1 MGGIELK
8 WIDYSSPE
16 TLSEALGLLNNYQKD
31 AGILAG
37 GTDLIVKMR
46 ANRVN
51 PTQVIDIKA
60 IPELNQINI
69 NSNNDLTIGSAIPCY
84 KIYNNSEIMNLRPE
98 LKDSA
103 SIIGGTQIQ
112 GRASLGGN
120 ICNAAPSADSVPLL
134 IALGTTCNV
143 QSINGERTIPLENL
157 FSGPGQ
163 TVLEPN
169 ELLISI
175 TIPRKSDLAGA
186 NYIRFIP
193 RNEMDIAVVGTGV
206 SVVISDNKKNFESVR
221 VSLASVGPTP
231 IFVDGIDK
239 EVSGQEINDESIRV
253 VSNMAKKASKPI
265 SDMRGTAEFRQHLC
279 EVLTRRALITSIERA
294 KGDNHG
300 TI

>member
-69 NSNNDLTIGSAIPCY
+69 NSNNDLTIGSALPCY

-221 VSLASVGPTP
+221 VSLDSVVPTP
-231 IFVDGIDK
+231 IFVDCIDK

>member
-1 MGGIELK
+1 MKPEGAELK

-16 TLSEALGLLNNYQKD
+16 TLAEALTLLNEYQKD

-46 ANRVN
+46 ADRIN
-51 PTQVIDIKA
+51 PGQIIDIKS
-60 IPELNQINI
+60 IPELNQVNI

-84 KIYNNSEIMNLRPE
+84 KIYNNSDIMDLRPE

-112 GRASLGGN
+112 GRASFGGN

-134 IALGTTCNV
+134 ISLGATCNV
-143 QSINGERTIPLENL
+143 QSINGERTIALEDL

-163 TVLEPN
+163 TILEPN

-175 TIPRKSDLAGA
+175 TIPKKSDLSGA

-206 SVVISDNKKNFESVR
+206 SVTLSSNKKNFESVR

-231 IFVDGIDK
+231 IFVEGIDK

-253 VSNMAKKASKPI
+253 VSNMSKNASKPI

-279 EVLTRRALITSIERA
+279 EVLTRRALITAIERA
-294 KGDNHG
+294 KEA
-300 TI
+300 

>member
-1 MGGIELK
+1 MKPGGAELK

-16 TLSEALGLLNNYQKD
+16 TLAEALTLLNEYQKD

-46 ANRVN
+46 ADRIN
-51 PTQVIDIKA
+51 PGQIIDIKS
-60 IPELNQINI
+60 IPELNQVNI

-84 KIYNNSEIMNLRPE
+84 KIYNNSDIMDLRPE

-112 GRASLGGN
+112 GRASFGGN

-134 IALGTTCNV
+134 ISLGATCNV
-143 QSINGERTIPLENL
+143 QSINGERTIALEDL

-163 TVLEPN
+163 TILEPN

-175 TIPRKSDLAGA
+175 TIPKKSDLSGA

-206 SVVISDNKKNFESVR
+206 SVTLSSNKKNFESVR

-231 IFVDGIDK
+231 IFVEGIDK

-253 VSNMAKKASKPI
+253 VSNMSKNASKPI

-279 EVLTRRALITSIERA
+279 EVLTRRALITAIERA
-294 KGDNHG
+294 KEA
-300 TI
+300 

>member
-1 MGGIELK
+1 MGDIQLK

-16 TLSEALGLLNNYQKD
+16 TLSEALGLLNSYQKD

-175 TIPRKSDLAGA
+175 TIPKKSNLSGA

-206 SVVISDNKKNFESVR
+206 SVIISDDKKKFESVR

-239 EVSGQEINDESIRV
+239 EISGQEINDESIRV
-253 VSNMAKKASKPI
+253 VSNIAKNASKPI

-294 KGDNHG
+294 KGE
-300 TI
+300 

>member
-1 MGGIELK
+1 MKPGGAELK

-16 TLSEALGLLNNYQKD
+16 TLAEALSLLNEHQKD

-46 ANRVN
+46 ADRIN
-51 PTQVIDIKA
+51 PGQIIDIKS
-60 IPELNQINI
+60 IPELNQVNI

-84 KIYNNSEIMNLRPE
+84 KIYNNDDIMNLRPE

-112 GRASLGGN
+112 GRASFGGN

-134 IALGTTCNV
+134 ISLGATCNV
-143 QSINGERTIPLENL
+143 QSVNGERTIALEDL

-175 TIPRKSDLAGA
+175 TIPKKSDLSGA

-206 SVVISDNKKNFESVR
+206 SVTLSSNKKNFESVR

-239 EVSGQEINDESIRV
+239 KVSGQEINDESIRI
-253 VSNMAKKASKPI
+253 VSNMAKNASKPI

-279 EVLTRRALITSIERA
+279 EVLTRRALITAIERA
-294 KGDNHG
+294 KEA
-300 TI
+300 

>member
-1 MGGIELK
+1 MKPGGAELK
-8 WIDYSSPE
+8 WIDYSSPD
-16 TLSEALGLLNNYQKD
+16 TLAEALSLLNEHQKD

-46 ANRVN
+46 ADRIN
-51 PTQVIDIKA
+51 PGQSIDIKS
-60 IPELNQINI
+60 IPELNQVNI

-84 KIYNNSEIMNLRPE
+84 KIYNNDDIMNLRPE

-112 GRASLGGN
+112 GRASFGGN

-134 IALGTTCNV
+134 ISLGATCNV
-143 QSINGERTIPLENL
+143 QSVNGERTIALEDL

-175 TIPRKSDLAGA
+175 TIPKKSDLSGA

-206 SVVISDNKKNFESVR
+206 SVTLSSNKKNFESVR

-239 EVSGQEINDESIRV
+239 EVSGQEINDESIRI
-253 VSNMAKKASKPI
+253 VSNMAKNASKPI

-279 EVLTRRALITSIERA
+279 EVLTRRALITAIERA
-294 KGDNHG
+294 KEA
-300 TI
+300 

>member
-60 IPELNQINI
+60 ISELNQINI

-175 TIPRKSDLAGA
+175 TIPKKSNLSGA

-206 SVVISDNKKNFESVR
+206 SVIISDDKKKFESVR

-239 EVSGQEINDESIRV
+239 EISGQEINDESIRV
-253 VSNMAKKASKPI
+253 VSNIAKNASKPI

-294 KGDNHG
+294 KGE
-300 TI
+300 

>member
-1 MGGIELK
+1 MKPGGAELK

-16 TLSEALGLLNNYQKD
+16 TLAEALSLLNEHQKD

-46 ANRVN
+46 ADRIN
-51 PTQVIDIKA
+51 PGQIIDIKS
-60 IPELNQINI
+60 IPELNQVNI

-84 KIYNNSEIMNLRPE
+84 KIYNNDDIMNLRPE

-112 GRASLGGN
+112 GRASFGGN

-134 IALGTTCNV
+134 ISLGATCNV
-143 QSINGERTIPLENL
+143 QSVNGERAIALEDL

-163 TVLEPN
+163 TILEPN

-175 TIPRKSDLAGA
+175 TIPKKSDLSGA

-206 SVVISDNKKNFESVR
+206 SVTLSSNKKNFESVR

-253 VSNMAKKASKPI
+253 VSNMAKNASKPI

-279 EVLTRRALITSIERA
+279 EVLTRRALITAIERA
-294 KGDNHG
+294 KEA
-300 TI
+300 

>member
-1 MGGIELK
+1 MKPGGAELK

-16 TLSEALGLLNNYQKD
+16 TLAEALSLLNEYQKD

-46 ANRVN
+46 ADRIN
-51 PTQVIDIKA
+51 PGQIIDIKS
-60 IPELNQINI
+60 IPELNQVNI

-84 KIYNNSEIMNLRPE
+84 KIYNNDDIMNLRPE

-112 GRASLGGN
+112 GRASFGGN

-134 IALGTTCNV
+134 ISLGATCNV
-143 QSINGERTIPLENL
+143 QSVNGERAIPLEDL

-175 TIPRKSDLAGA
+175 TIPKKSDLSGA

-206 SVVISDNKKNFESVR
+206 SVTLSSNKKNFESVR

-253 VSNMAKKASKPI
+253 VSNMAKNASKPI

-279 EVLTRRALITSIERA
+279 EVLTRRALITAVERA
-294 KGDNHG
+294 KEA
-300 TI
+300 

>member
-1 MGGIELK
+1 MK

-239 EVSGQEINDESIRV
+239 EISGQEINDESIRV

-294 KGDNHG
+294 KGE
-300 TI
+300 

>member
-1 MGGIELK
+1 MKPEGAELK

-16 TLSEALGLLNNYQKD
+16 TLAEALTLLNEYQKD
-31 AGILAG
+31 AGVLAG

-46 ANRVN
+46 ADRIN
-51 PTQVIDIKA
+51 PGQIIDIKS
-60 IPELNQINI
+60 IPELNQVNI

-84 KIYNNSEIMNLRPE
+84 KIYNNSDIMNLRPE

-112 GRASLGGN
+112 GRASFGGN

-134 IALGTTCNV
+134 ISLGATCNV
-143 QSINGERTIPLENL
+143 QSVNGERTIALEDL

-163 TVLEPN
+163 TILEPN

-175 TIPRKSDLAGA
+175 TIPKKSDLSGA

-206 SVVISDNKKNFESVR
+206 SVTLSSNKKNFESVR

-231 IFVDGIDK
+231 IFVEGIDK
-239 EVSGQEINDESIRV
+239 VVSGQEINDESIRV
-253 VSNMAKKASKPI
+253 ISNMAKNASKPI

-279 EVLTRRALITSIERA
+279 EVLTRRALITAIERA
-294 KGDNHG
+294 KEA
-300 TI
+300 

>member
-239 EVSGQEINDESIRV
+239 EISGQEINDESIRV
-253 VSNMAKKASKPI
+253 VSNMAKNASKPI

-279 EVLTRRALITSIERA
+279 EVLTRRALITSIQRA
-294 KGDNHG
+294 KGE
-300 TI
+300 

>member
-1 MGGIELK
+1 LGGIELK

-239 EVSGQEINDESIRV
+239 EISGQEINDESIRV
-253 VSNMAKKASKPI
+253 VSNMAKNASKPI

-294 KGDNHG
+294 KGE
-300 TI
+300 

>member
-1 MGGIELK
+1 LK

-239 EVSGQEINDESIRV
+239 EISGQEINDESIRV
-253 VSNMAKKASKPI
+253 VSNMAKNASKPI

-294 KGDNHG
+294 KGE
-300 TI
+300 

>member
-1 MGGIELK
+1 MK

-16 TLSEALGLLNNYQKD
+16 TLSEALGLLNSYQKD

>member
-134 IALGTTCNV
+134 IALGTTCND

-239 EVSGQEINDESIRV
+239 EISGQEINDESIRV
-253 VSNMAKKASKPI
+253 VSNMAKNASKPI

-279 EVLTRRALITSIERA
+279 EVLTRRPLITSIERA
-294 KGDNHG
+294 KGE
-300 TI
+300 

>member
-1 MGGIELK
+1 MKPEGAELK

-16 TLSEALGLLNNYQKD
+16 TLAEALTLLNEYQKD

-46 ANRVN
+46 ADRIN
-51 PTQVIDIKA
+51 PGQIIDIKS
-60 IPELNQINI
+60 IPELNQVNI

-84 KIYNNSEIMNLRPE
+84 KIYNNSDIMNLRPE

-112 GRASLGGN
+112 GRASFGGN

-134 IALGTTCNV
+134 ISLGATCNV
-143 QSINGERTIPLENL
+143 QSVNGERTIALEDL

-163 TVLEPN
+163 TILEPN

-175 TIPRKSDLAGA
+175 TIPKKSDLSGA

-206 SVVISDNKKNFESVR
+206 SVTLSSNKKNFESVR

-231 IFVDGIDK
+231 IFVEGIDK

-253 VSNMAKKASKPI
+253 VSNMSKNASKPI
-265 SDMRGTAEFRQHLC
+265 TDMRGTAEFRQHLC
-279 EVLTRRALITSIERA
+279 EVLTRRALITAIERA
-294 KGDNHG
+294 KEA
-300 TI
+300 

>member
-1 MGGIELK
+1 
-8 WIDYSSPE
+8 
-16 TLSEALGLLNNYQKD
+16 
-31 AGILAG
+31 
-37 GTDLIVKMR
+37 
-46 ANRVN
+46 
-51 PTQVIDIKA
+51 
-60 IPELNQINI
+60 
-69 NSNNDLTIGSAIPCY
+69 
-84 KIYNNSEIMNLRPE
+84 MNLRPE

-206 SVVISDNKKNFESVR
+206 SVVISDNKKNFESWVR
-221 VSLASVGPTP
+221 IRQRMCEEAYLQY
-231 IFVDGIDK
+231 K
-239 EVSGQEINDESIRV
+239 EGTLYSKMIIKCS
-253 VSNMAKKASKPI
+253 AKMNKTLLQKT
-265 SDMRGTAEFRQHLC
+265 RGL
-279 EVLTRRALITSIERA
+279 
-294 KGDNHG
+294 N
-300 TI
+300 

>member
-1 MGGIELK
+1 MKPEGAELK

-16 TLSEALGLLNNYQKD
+16 TLAEALTLLNEYQKD

-46 ANRVN
+46 ADRIN
-51 PTQVIDIKA
+51 PGQIIDIKS
-60 IPELNQINI
+60 IPELNQVNI

-84 KIYNNSEIMNLRPE
+84 KIYNNSDIMNLRPE

-112 GRASLGGN
+112 GRASFGGN

-134 IALGTTCNV
+134 ISLGATCNV
-143 QSINGERTIPLENL
+143 QSVNGERTIALEDL

-163 TVLEPN
+163 TILESN

-175 TIPRKSDLAGA
+175 TIPKKSDLSGA

-206 SVVISDNKKNFESVR
+206 SVTLSSNKKNFESVR

-231 IFVDGIDK
+231 IFVEGIDK

-253 VSNMAKKASKPI
+253 VSNMSKNASKPI

-279 EVLTRRALITSIERA
+279 EVLTRRALITAIERA
-294 KGDNHG
+294 KEA
-300 TI
+300 

>member
-1 MGGIELK
+1 MK

-16 TLSEALGLLNNYQKD
+16 TLAEALTLLNEYQKD

-46 ANRVN
+46 ADRIN
-51 PTQVIDIKA
+51 PGQIIDIKS
-60 IPELNQINI
+60 IPELNQVNI

-84 KIYNNSEIMNLRPE
+84 KIYNNSDIMNLRPE

-112 GRASLGGN
+112 GRASFGGN

-134 IALGTTCNV
+134 ISLGATCNV
-143 QSINGERTIPLENL
+143 QSVNGERTIALEDL

-163 TVLEPN
+163 TILESN

-175 TIPRKSDLAGA
+175 TIPKKSDLSGA

-206 SVVISDNKKNFESVR
+206 SVTLSSNKKNFESVR

-231 IFVDGIDK
+231 IFVEGIDK

-253 VSNMAKKASKPI
+253 VSNMSKNASKPI
-265 SDMRGTAEFRQHLC
+265 TDMRGTAEFRQHLC
-279 EVLTRRALITSIERA
+279 EVLTRRALITAIERA
-294 KGDNHG
+294 KEA
-300 TI
+300 

>member
-1 MGGIELK
+1 MKPGGAELK

-16 TLSEALGLLNNYQKD
+16 TLAEALSLLNEHQKD

-46 ANRVN
+46 ADRIN
-51 PTQVIDIKA
+51 PGQIIDIKS
-60 IPELNQINI
+60 IPELNQVNI

-84 KIYNNSEIMNLRPE
+84 KIYNNDDIMNLRPE

-112 GRASLGGN
+112 GRASFGGN

-134 IALGTTCNV
+134 ISLGATCNV
-143 QSINGERTIPLENL
+143 QSVNGERTIALEDL

-175 TIPRKSDLAGA
+175 TIPKKSDLSGA

-206 SVVISDNKKNFESVR
+206 SVTLSSNKKNFESVR

-253 VSNMAKKASKPI
+253 VSNMAKNASKPI

-279 EVLTRRALITSIERA
+279 EVLTRRALITAVERA
-294 KGDNHG
+294 KEA
-300 TI
+300 

>member
-1 MGGIELK
+1 MK

-16 TLSEALGLLNNYQKD
+16 TLSEALGLLNSYQKD

-175 TIPRKSDLAGA
+175 TIPKKSNLSGA

-206 SVVISDNKKNFESVR
+206 SVIISDDKKKFESVR

-239 EVSGQEINDESIRV
+239 EISGQEINDESIRV
-253 VSNMAKKASKPI
+253 VSNIAKNASKPI

-294 KGDNHG
+294 KGE
-300 TI
+300 

>member
-1 MGGIELK
+1 MKPGGAELK

-16 TLSEALGLLNNYQKD
+16 TLAEALSLLNEHQKD

-46 ANRVN
+46 ADRIN
-51 PTQVIDIKA
+51 PGQIIDIKS
-60 IPELNQINI
+60 IPELNQVNI

-84 KIYNNSEIMNLRPE
+84 KIYNNDDIMNLRPE

-112 GRASLGGN
+112 GRASFGGN

-134 IALGTTCNV
+134 ISLGATCNV
-143 QSINGERTIPLENL
+143 QSVNGERTIALEDL

-175 TIPRKSDLAGA
+175 TIPKKSDLSGA

-206 SVVISDNKKNFESVR
+206 SVTLSSNKKNFESVR

-239 EVSGQEINDESIRV
+239 EVSGQEINDESIRI
-253 VSNMAKKASKPI
+253 VSNMAKNASKPI

-279 EVLTRRALITSIERA
+279 EVLTRRALITAIERA
-294 KGDNHG
+294 KEA
-300 TI
+300 

>member
-1 MGGIELK
+1 MKPGGAELK
-8 WIDYSSPE
+8 WIDYSSPD
-16 TLSEALGLLNNYQKD
+16 TLAEALSLLNEHQKD

-46 ANRVN
+46 ADRIN
-51 PTQVIDIKA
+51 PGQIIDIKS
-60 IPELNQINI
+60 IPELNQVNI

-84 KIYNNSEIMNLRPE
+84 KIYNNDDIMNLRPE

-112 GRASLGGN
+112 GRASFGGN

-134 IALGTTCNV
+134 ISLGATCNV
-143 QSINGERTIPLENL
+143 QSVNGERTIALEDL

-175 TIPRKSDLAGA
+175 TIPKKSDLSGA

-206 SVVISDNKKNFESVR
+206 SVTLSSNKKNFESVR

-239 EVSGQEINDESIRV
+239 EVSGQEINDESIRI
-253 VSNMAKKASKPI
+253 VSNMAKNASKPI

-279 EVLTRRALITSIERA
+279 EVLTRRALITAIERA
-294 KGDNHG
+294 KEA
-300 TI
+300 

>member
-1 MGGIELK
+1 MKPGGAELK
-8 WIDYSSPE
+8 WIDYSSPY
-16 TLSEALGLLNNYQKD
+16 TLAEALSLLNEHQKD

-46 ANRVN
+46 ADRIN
-51 PTQVIDIKA
+51 PGQIIDIKS
-60 IPELNQINI
+60 IPELNQVNI

-84 KIYNNSEIMNLRPE
+84 KIYNNDDIMNLRPE

-112 GRASLGGN
+112 GRASFGGN

-134 IALGTTCNV
+134 ISLGATCNV
-143 QSINGERTIPLENL
+143 QSVNGERTIALEDL

-175 TIPRKSDLAGA
+175 TIPKKSDLSGA

-206 SVVISDNKKNFESVR
+206 SVTLSSNKKNFESVR

-253 VSNMAKKASKPI
+253 VSNMAKNASKPI

-279 EVLTRRALITSIERA
+279 EVLTRRALITAIERA
-294 KGDNHG
+294 KEA
-300 TI
+300 

>member
-1 MGGIELK
+1 MKPGGAELK

-16 TLSEALGLLNNYQKD
+16 TLAEALSLLNEYQKD

-46 ANRVN
+46 ADRIN
-51 PTQVIDIKA
+51 PGQIIDIKS
-60 IPELNQINI
+60 IPELNQVNI

-84 KIYNNSEIMNLRPE
+84 KIYNNDDIMNLRPE

-112 GRASLGGN
+112 GRASFGGN

-134 IALGTTCNV
+134 ISLGATCNV
-143 QSINGERTIPLENL
+143 QSVNGERTIALEDL

-175 TIPRKSDLAGA
+175 TIPKKSDLSGA

-206 SVVISDNKKNFESVR
+206 SVTLSSNKKNFESVR

-253 VSNMAKKASKPI
+253 VSNIAKNASKPI

-279 EVLTRRALITSIERA
+279 EVLTRRALITAVERA
-294 KGDNHG
+294 KEA
-300 TI
+300 

>member
-1 MGGIELK
+1 MKPGGAELK

-16 TLSEALGLLNNYQKD
+16 TLAEALSLLNEHQKD

-46 ANRVN
+46 ADRIN
-51 PTQVIDIKA
+51 PGQIIDIKS
-60 IPELNQINI
+60 IPELNQVNI

-84 KIYNNSEIMNLRPE
+84 KIYNNDDIMNLRPE

-112 GRASLGGN
+112 GRASFGGN

-134 IALGTTCNV
+134 ISLGATCNV
-143 QSINGERTIPLENL
+143 QSVNGERTIALEDL

-163 TVLEPN
+163 TILEPN

-175 TIPRKSDLAGA
+175 TIPKKSDLSGA

-206 SVVISDNKKNFESVR
+206 SVTLSSNKKNFESVR

-253 VSNMAKKASKPI
+253 VSNMAKNASKPI

-279 EVLTRRALITSIERA
+279 EVLTRRALITAIERA
-294 KGDNHG
+294 KEA
-300 TI
+300 

>member
-1 MGGIELK
+1 MKPEGAELK

-16 TLSEALGLLNNYQKD
+16 TLAEALSLLNEHQKD

-46 ANRVN
+46 ADRIN
-51 PTQVIDIKA
+51 PGQIIDIKS
-60 IPELNQINI
+60 IPELNQVNI

-84 KIYNNSEIMNLRPE
+84 KIYNNDDIMNLRPE

-112 GRASLGGN
+112 GRASFGGN

-134 IALGTTCNV
+134 ISLGATCNV
-143 QSINGERTIPLENL
+143 QSVNGERTIALEDL

-175 TIPRKSDLAGA
+175 TIPKKSDLSGA

-206 SVVISDNKKNFESVR
+206 SVTLSSNKKNFESVR

-253 VSNMAKKASKPI
+253 VSNMAKNASKPI

-279 EVLTRRALITSIERA
+279 EVLTRRALITAIERA
-294 KGDNHG
+294 KEA
-300 TI
+300 

>member
-1 MGGIELK
+1 MKPGGAELK

-16 TLSEALGLLNNYQKD
+16 TLAEALSLLNEHQKD

-46 ANRVN
+46 ADRIN
-51 PTQVIDIKA
+51 PGQIIDIKS
-60 IPELNQINI
+60 IPELNQVNI

-84 KIYNNSEIMNLRPE
+84 KIYNNDDIMNLRPE

-112 GRASLGGN
+112 GRASFGGN

-134 IALGTTCNV
+134 ISLGATCNV
-143 QSINGERTIPLENL
+143 QSVNGERTIALEDL

-163 TVLEPN
+163 TVLGPN

-175 TIPRKSDLAGA
+175 TIPKKSDLSGA

-206 SVVISDNKKNFESVR
+206 SVTLSSNKKNFESVR

-253 VSNMAKKASKPI
+253 VSNMAKNASKPI

-279 EVLTRRALITSIERA
+279 EVLTRRALITAIERA
-294 KGDNHG
+294 KEA
-300 TI
+300 

>member
-239 EVSGQEINDESIRV
+239 EISGQEINDESIRV
-253 VSNMAKKASKPI
+253 VSNMAKNASKPI

-294 KGDNHG
+294 KGE
-300 TI
+300 

>member
-1 MGGIELK
+1 MKPGGAELK

-16 TLSEALGLLNNYQKD
+16 TLAEALSLLNEYQKD

-46 ANRVN
+46 ADRIN
-51 PTQVIDIKA
+51 PGQIIDIKS
-60 IPELNQINI
+60 IPELNQVNI

-84 KIYNNSEIMNLRPE
+84 KIYNNDDIMNLRPE

-112 GRASLGGN
+112 GRASFGGN

-134 IALGTTCNV
+134 ISLGATCNV
-143 QSINGERTIPLENL
+143 QSVNGERAIALEDL

-163 TVLEPN
+163 TILEPN

-175 TIPRKSDLAGA
+175 TIPKKSDLSGA

-206 SVVISDNKKNFESVR
+206 SVTLSSNKKNFESVR

-253 VSNMAKKASKPI
+253 VSNMAKNASKPI

-279 EVLTRRALITSIERA
+279 EVLTRRALITAVERA
-294 KGDNHG
+294 KEA
-300 TI
+300 